1 LASGSTLN
9 RFQHAYT
16 RREAEKPP
24 EERDVIFEQRAA
36 HLERIKQMN
45 RYLVELFIKTRR
57 QPPERIVLD
66 IDATDDP
73 THGAQQLSLF
83 DGYRKQYQYKPL
95 LVFEGESGFP
105 LGGHLRPI
113 GVQHDPCISLCR
125 YGLVRGPNSTSC

>member
-1 LASGSTLN
+1 MASGSTLN

-36 HLERIKQMN
+36 HLERIKQLN

-73 THGAQQLSLF
+73 THGNQQLSLF
-83 DGYRKQYQYKPL
+83 DGYHKQYQYKPL
-95 LVFEGESGFP
+95 LVLEGESGFP
-105 LGGHLRPI
+105 LAGHLRPGTAHDKI
-113 GVQHDPCISLCR
+113 GRASCR
-125 YGLVRGPNSTSC
+125 ERV